1 MSLSQRGIER
11 TVAEWQARLVS
22 DPDNL
27 EALIGLA
34 GALRQLGRAADAIA
48 CFRRALAEHPNVA
61 EVWFNLG
68 NAQGAQGDVAAATDS
83 YRRALALKPD
93 MGPAH
98 FNLGNALRDLGQLDA
113 AEAAYRRAIVLMPRH
128 AVLQMNLGNLLR
140 RRGRLGEAVAC
151 HRRALALEPQ
161 RHEARFNLANA
172 LVAIGEREEAARC
185 YREVLV
191 VRPDFADATANLAAL
206 VLADHAGTEAD
217 VLIAGLIARD
227 PRSRTALMLLG
238 RRRIVQERW
247 AEAEAALRGALEAG
261 ADDADAH
268 QLRGLALFRMGDA
281 AGAVAAYRHALA
293 IAPDLV
299 AALNGLGVALQACGD
314 LSAASDALRA
324 AARHRPEDADILTN
338 LGTVLIARGEVDEGI
353 ALLRKSTRLDPAD
366 ATAWSNLGYALFLIG
381 HLGEAITACEA
392 AVRLKPGYA
401 DAYSNLGIALGN
413 QGRLADATAAFE
425 HALALD
431 PDHGGSFS
439 NLLFLGNYDPDIPPA
454 ALAERH
460 RSCGRRQESVTVL
473 RHEVDRDP
481 HRRLRIGYVSP
492 DFRQHSV
499 AYFAEPLLAA
509 HDPGTVE
516 VTCYAAVK
524 KPDDVT
530 ERLQVR
536 AAAWRNIVGM
546 SDVAA
551 ADCIRADRIDILVDL
566 AGHTAGN
573 RLGIFAR
580 KPAPVQATYIGYP
593 NTTGLTRVDY
603 RLTDASAD
611 PLGEDESLYTE
622 HLYRLPRCFLAYLP
636 PADAPPVAARPSL
649 AAGHVTFGSFNAL
662 PKVNARTVAAWAAI
676 LDAVP
681 NARLVL
687 KNASLVDPETQA
699 RYRDLF
705 ASHGIAAARVEL
717 VAYVPDKGGHLGLY
731 NRIDIALDTFPYNGT
746 TTTCEALWMGVPVVT
761 WRGDRHAGRV
771 GASLLAVVGLD
782 ELVAPSVE
790 SYVALAQDLAAQPER
805 LAAISRSLRGRLE
818 GSPLLDARGLARA
831 VEDAY
836 REMWQ
841 RWCGDDGSR

>member
-11 TVAEWQARLVS
+11 TVVELQARLAS
-22 DPDNL
+22 DPHNL
-27 EALIGLA
+27 EALTALA
-34 GALRQLGRAADAIA
+34 SALRQLGRIDDAIA
-48 CFRRALAEHPNVA
+48 CFRRALAKHPKVA

-68 NAQGAQGDVAAATDS
+68 NAQSAKGDTAAAAES

-93 MGPAH
+93 MGPAC
-98 FNLGNALRDLGQLDA
+98 FNLGNILRDGGQFDA
-113 AEAAYRRAIVLMPRH
+113 AEDAYRRALGLMPAH

-140 RRGRLGEAVAC
+140 RRGRLDEAIAC

-172 LVAIGEREEAARC
+172 LAATGEREEAARC
-185 YREVLV
+185 YREVLAA
-191 VRPDFADATANLAAL
+191 RPDFADATANLAAL
-206 VLADHAGTEAD
+206 VLSDRAGTEAD
-217 VLIAGLIARD
+217 VLIAGLIERD

-247 AEAEAALRGALEAG
+247 AEAEVALRRALEAG
-261 ADDADAH
+261 ADDADVH
-268 QLRGLALFRMGDA
+268 QLRGLSRFRMGDA
-281 AGAVAAYRHALA
+281 AGAVEAYRQALA

-299 AALNGLGVALQACGD
+299 AAANGLGVALQACGD
-314 LSAASDALRA
+314 LGAASEVLRA
-324 AARHRPEDADILTN
+324 VARRRPEDSDILTN
-338 LGTVLIARGEVDEGI
+338 LGTVLVARGEVDEGI
-353 ALLRKSTRLDPAD
+353 ALLRKSTRLDPTD
-366 ATAWSNLGYALFLIG
+366 ATAFSNLGYALFLIG

-413 QGRLADATAAFE
+413 QGRLAEATAAFE

-439 NLLFLGNYDPDIPPA
+439 NLLFLGNYDPDIPLA

-460 RSCGRRQESVTVL
+460 RGFGRRNENAAVL
-473 RHEVDRDP
+473 RHEIDRDP
-481 HRRLRIGYVSP
+481 GRRLRIGYVSP

-499 AYFAEPLLAA
+499 AYFAEPLLTA
-509 HDPGTVE
+509 HDPGAVE
-516 VTCYAAVK
+516 VICYAAVK

-530 ERLQVR
+530 ERLQSR
-536 AAAWRNIVGM
+536 AGAWRNIVGM
-546 SDVAA
+546 SDAAA

-593 NTTGLTRVDY
+593 NTTGLARVDY

-611 PLGEDESLYTE
+611 PPGEDESLYTE
-622 HLYRLPRCFLAYLP
+622 RLYRLPRCFLAYRP
-636 PADAPPVAARPSL
+636 PAEAPPIAARPSL
-649 AAGHVTFGSFNAL
+649 AAGRVTFGSFNAL
-662 PKVNARTVAAWAAI
+662 PKVNARTVATWAAI

-681 NARLVL
+681 GARFIL
-687 KNASLVDPETQA
+687 KNASLVDPATQA

-705 ASHGIAAARVEL
+705 AAHGVAAERVDL
-717 VAYVPDKGGHLGLY
+717 VAYMQERGGHLGFY

-761 WRGDRHAGRV
+761 FRGQRHAARV
-771 GASLLAVVGLD
+771 GASLLDAVGLD

-790 SYVALAQDLAAQPER
+790 AYVALARDLAAQPER
-805 LAAISRSLRGRLE
+805 LAAISRSLRGRLQA
-818 GSPLLDARGLARA
+818 SPLLDAQGLARA

-836 REMWQ
+836 RKMWQ
-841 RWCGDDGSR
+841 RWYAGDGSR